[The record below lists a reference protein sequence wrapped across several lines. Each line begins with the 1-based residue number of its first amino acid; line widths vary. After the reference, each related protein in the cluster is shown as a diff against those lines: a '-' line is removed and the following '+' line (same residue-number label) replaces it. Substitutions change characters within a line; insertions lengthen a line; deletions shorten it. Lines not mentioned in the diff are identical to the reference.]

1 MDPIP
6 TETTPPGL
14 STPHRL
20 SLAISG
26 ALLLGAVLLGI
37 AHDMREFQRAPSI
50 DLGPLLR
57 GQLYFEGQAHR
68 EALRE
73 FTIAATILK
82 TDPSP
87 LLALATT
94 YGELGE
100 TDAQLEAVREA
111 VFRAPDTA
119 RVQLALGTIL
129 AQRGEL
135 AEARRSLEQSLELEK
150 NNLAARIN
158 LGIVLMRERQPAKA
172 LEHFEAALVLEPHN
186 EVAQAARKRVK
197 ARLGRDAAR
206 IPQP

>member
-1 MDPIP
+1 MNPTP
-6 TETTPPGL
+6 TETTPSVL

-26 ALLLGAVLLGI
+26 ALLLGAVVLGI
-37 AHDMREFQRAPSI
+37 AHDMRKFQRAPSI
-50 DLGPLLR
+50 DLEPLLR
-57 GQLYFEGQAHR
+57 GQFYFEGQAHR
-68 EALRE
+68 EALHE

-94 YGELGE
+94 HGELGE
-100 TDAQLEAVREA
+100 TEAQFEAVREA
-111 VFRAPDTA
+111 VLRAPDAA

-135 AEARRSLEQSLELEK
+135 AAAQRSLERSLELEE
-150 NNLAARIN
+150 NNLEARIN

-172 LEHFEAALVLEPHN
+172 LEHLEAALMIEPHN
-186 EVAQAARKRVK
+186 QVAQAARKRAK

-206 IPQP
+206 TPQP